1 MQLNDVELYKLIGG
15 AGFNATFVNAIIR
28 GASFIFDFGKTIGTA
43 IRRSI
48 TGNICQF

>member
-15 AGFNATFVNAIIR
+15 AGFNATFVNAIMR
-28 GASFIFDFGKTIGTA
+28 SVSFIFDFGKTIGSA